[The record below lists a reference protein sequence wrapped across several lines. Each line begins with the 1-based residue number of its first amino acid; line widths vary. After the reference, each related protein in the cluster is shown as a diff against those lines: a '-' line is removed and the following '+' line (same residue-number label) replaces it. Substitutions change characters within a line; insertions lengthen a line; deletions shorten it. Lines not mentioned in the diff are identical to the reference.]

1 VQYASWLRAA
11 EAGQVAP
18 VTLLHGA
25 EPFLID
31 EAIGRVT
38 RALIPDAAELAMSRD
53 VLEAREA
60 GPEGIVRA
68 AQTFPWGAA
77 RRVVVARG
85 VEALGPKQAEPL
97 VEYLGQP
104 NPTTALLLPVPQP
117 LASSHWLLKAVAAA
131 AAPASGKPA
140 SGEPA
145 SSEPASIS
153 IVEVPRLSGRS
164 LIGWLRAHAA
174 SEGLEL
180 AEDAAQLLVT
190 FVGEEP
196 AALAAELGKA
206 ALAGGAD
213 NRRVGGVEI
222 RAVVGEHRS
231 REIFELTRAV
241 ELRDAGSALP
251 LLDRLLS
258 AGEEPLRILAILAG
272 QARRATPA
280 AARLARC
287 WKVERRLK
295 LGGLARP
302 ELCLLVADL
311 CAD

>member
-1 VQYASWLRAA
+1 VQYGSWLRAA

-85 VEALGPKQAEPL
+85 VEGLGPKQAEPL

-104 NPTTALLLPVPQP
+104 NPATALLLPVPQP
-117 LASSHWLLKAVAAA
+117 LASSHWLLKAVATA
-131 AAPASGKPA
+131 AAPAAGELA
-140 SGEPA
+140 SLEPA
-145 SSEPASIS
+145 AFS

-164 LIGWLRAHAA
+164 LIGWLRARAA
-174 SEGLEL
+174 GEGLEL

-213 NRRVGGVEI
+213 NKRVGVGEI

-280 AARLARC
+280 AARLACC

-302 ELCLLVADL
+302 ELCLLVANL

>member
-1 VQYASWLRAA
+1 VQYGSWLRAA

-38 RALIPDAAELAMSRD
+38 RALIADAAELAMSRD

-85 VEALGPKQAEPL
+85 VEGLGSKQAEPL
-97 VEYLGQP
+97 VEYLVQP
-104 NPTTALLLPVPQP
+104 NPVTALLLPVPQP
-117 LASSHWLLKAVAAA
+117 LASSHWLLKAVAAG
-131 AAPASGKPA
+131 AAPTA
-140 SGEPA
+140 GEPA
-145 SSEPASIS
+145 SFS

-213 NRRVGGVEI
+213 NKRIGIGEI

>member
-1 VQYASWLRAA
+1 MQYGSWLRAA

-38 RALIPDAAELAMSRD
+38 RALIPDAAELVMSRD

-145 SSEPASIS
+145 SFS

-213 NRRVGGVEI
+213 NRRVGVVEI

>member
-1 VQYASWLRAA
+1 VQYGSWLRAA

-38 RALIPDAAELAMSRD
+38 RALIPDAAELVMSRD

-97 VEYLGQP
+97 VEYLDQP

-117 LASSHWLLKAVAAA
+117 LASSHWLLKAGAAA
-131 AAPASGKPA
+131 AAPASG
-140 SGEPA
+140 EPA
-145 SSEPASIS
+145 SFS

-164 LIGWLRAHAA
+164 LIEWLRAHAA

-213 NRRVGGVEI
+213 NKRIGLGEI

>member
-1 VQYASWLRAA
+1 MQYGSWLRAA

-38 RALIPDAAELAMSRD
+38 RALIPDAAELVMSRD

-85 VEALGPKQAEPL
+85 VEGLGPKQAEPL

-117 LASSHWLLKAVAAA
+117 LVSSHWLLKAVAAA

-145 SSEPASIS
+145 SFS

-213 NRRVGGVEI
+213 NKRIGLGEI